1 VETFDLLPSLA
12 AGDLAETSA
21 LELVAA
27 VYRSRASGTLWV
39 EAAQASEI
47 RIFFRSGEMCGS
59 GFFSGFRTLA
69 HVLLENE
76 WVDAI
81 EIDSS
86 REEAE
91 KSKKRHGEVLVA
103 RGLLTHEQLNTALG
117 AQHQANLAA
126 LLALTAGK
134 YDWRGWEPPPPWAR
148 EIVVDPVACLID
160 ALEHQKHASRRQRV
174 IDWLGDHAARLT
186 LDWPEMQGKVSLSA
200 ADRRATALLSKPRTL
215 RDFVQVS
222 GLPSK
227 RAEAV
232 LASLLLCGG
241 AEPVVA
247 GARSQAAPVDEE
259 PPAAEILEEP
269 EPVTRRPRRASVDEK
284 EAIARLDSLDLSEPH
299 PIAPP
304 PAAAEEPLELD
315 LSGRAQA
322 SPPPGGNKAPP
333 ERAENAFAD
342 SAERSRELRKKM
354 VARGIRNL
362 GTAPQQREEAV
373 PAAKF
378 ASRSAVDESKLSDE
392 ELRLVDDVRSR
403 LRLMSGQ
410 NAYGRLGVSPSASPE
425 TIRSA
430 YLEAAK
436 RYHPDRAAGALSG
449 LQADLQAVF
458 TVLKEAWESL
468 ASSEQRAD
476 YDEQL
481 KSTGLPRAAS
491 RREEATLSL
500 KMGEALLKK
509 RDFEGAINKLRRSID
524 LEATGDALAAL
535 SWALVSDPKATAQ
548 VKEEAASLINRAL
561 RAPGVTARTYY
572 VAGVLWRTKDPDSA
586 VDAFRKALEMDP
598 NHSDAALELR
608 LIEQR
613 RGKPQ
618 KSGGGVLSG
627 LFSGK
632 RKPS

>member
-1 VETFDLLPSLA
+1 METFELLPSLA
-12 AGDLAETSA
+12 QGDLADTSA
-21 LELVAA
+21 PELVAA

-39 EAAQASEI
+39 EAKASEI
-47 RIFFRSGEMCGS
+47 RMFFRSGEMCGS
-59 GFFSGFRTLA
+59 GFFTGFRTLA

-103 RGLLTHEQLNTALG
+103 KGLLTHEQLNTALG
-117 AQHQANLAA
+117 AQHQANLAT

-134 YDWRGWEPPPPWAR
+134 YDWRGSEPPPTWAR
-148 EIVVDPVACLID
+148 EIMVDPVALLID

-174 IDWLGDHAARLT
+174 VDWLGAHAARLT
-186 LDWPEMQGKVSLSA
+186 LDWPEMQDKVSLSP
-200 ADRRATALLSKPRTL
+200 ADRRAAALLSQPRTL

-222 GLPSK
+222 RLPSK
-227 RAEAV
+227 RAEAL

-241 AEPVVA
+241 AEPAVA
-247 GARSQAAPVDEE
+247 GAQSQAEPLDEE
-259 PPAAEILEEP
+259 PPAAEILEDP
-269 EPVTRRPRRASVDEK
+269 EQISRRPRRASVDEK
-284 EAIARLDSLDLSEPH
+284 EAIARLDSLDLDEPH
-299 PIAPP
+299 PVVPP

-315 LSGRAQA
+315 LRSRAQA
-322 SPPPGGNKAPP
+322 SAPP
-333 ERAENAFAD
+333 ESPETTFGN

-354 VARGIRNL
+354 VQRGIRNL
-362 GTAPQQREEAV
+362 GTAPQQREQAHPV
-373 PAAKF
+373 ARAP
-378 ASRSAVDESKLSDE
+378 SRSAVDESKLSEE
-392 ELRLVDDVRSR
+392 ELRLVDDVRSK
-403 LRLMSGQ
+403 LRLLSGQ
-410 NAYGRLGVSPSASPE
+410 NAYGRLGISPSASPE
-425 TIRSA
+425 AIRSA

-436 RYHPDRAAGALSG
+436 RYHPDRATGALAG

-458 TVLKEAWESL
+458 TALKEAWESL

-481 KSTGLPRAAS
+481 KSSSGLPRAAS

-535 SWALVSDPKATAQ
+535 SWALVSDPKATPQ
-548 VKEEAASLINRAL
+548 TKEEAASLINRAL

-586 VDAFRKALEMDP
+586 VEAFRKALEMDP